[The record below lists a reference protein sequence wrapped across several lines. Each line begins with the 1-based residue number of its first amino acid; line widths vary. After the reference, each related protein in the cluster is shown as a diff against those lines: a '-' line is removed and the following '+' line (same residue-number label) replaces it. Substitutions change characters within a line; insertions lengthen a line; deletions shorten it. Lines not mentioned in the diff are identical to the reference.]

1 MAIHDS
7 IFGVLKRLGETFG
20 RKKISQIGK
29 FQQETGTV
37 ARFRTL
43 SPSRDLIGGRFPG
56 AIKPT
61 VIEEIRQAGFD
72 PGLQTLGELR
82 KRTSFSL
89 PSSASSFVGET
100 SITTTLATGACDALS
115 GIARSAC
122 LLIMSRIPGA
132 GTGGT
137 SQTDIVGPTGCPS
150 GMVKI
155 GNKCLDLTALPPG
168 GDPAL
173 VPATGATTVGA
184 FGLPAS
190 FPAGISRVVRSC
202 GPRMV
207 LGIDNLCYPKAVL
220 PPRSKFRKWRRPPRV
235 PVTRRDVVAIRR
247 SAGAKDRV
255 AELAKDVGLKLA
267 THRRKKK

>member
-1 MAIHDS
+1 MSIHDS
-7 IFGVLKRLGETFG
+7 ILPVLTRLGEAFG

-29 FQQETGTV
+29 FRQETSFPG
-37 ARFRTL
+37 RFRTL
-43 SPSRDLIGGRFPG
+43 IPSEDLVGGRFPG

-61 VIEEIRQAGFD
+61 VIEEIKAAGFD
-72 PGLQTLGELR
+72 PGLKTFGGGAARALA
-82 KRTSFSL
+82 L
-89 PSSASSFVGET
+89 PTGITSFVGSDIQT
-100 SITTTLATGACDALS
+100 ASGFGIGPCDALS
-115 GIARSAC
+115 GIAKSAC
-122 LLIMSRIPGA
+122 LLIMQRIPGS
-132 GTGGT
+132 GTGG
-137 SQTDIVGPTGCPS
+137 SSAGELVAAAACPR

-155 GNKCLDLTALPPG
+155 GTRCIDLTALPPG
-168 GDPAL
+168 GDPAI

-190 FPAGISRVVRSC
+190 FPAGISRVVRNC

-247 SAGAKDRV
+247 SAAAKDRV
-255 AELAKDVGLKLA
+255 AELAKDVGLKFVSS
-267 THRRKKK
+267 RRKKK